1 MRKCG
6 NVKSENKRIIK
17 QKQKQII
24 INKKK
29 KYLSLK
35 SNVKVVQTFIFF
47 VLLLFKI
54 IIIKCWNDKTL
65 EEKPIWKPSR
75 KDRSN

>member
-6 NVKSENKRIIK
+6 NVKSENKRIK
-17 QKQKQII
+17 KQKQII

-35 SNVKVVQTFIFF
+35 SNMKVVQTFIFF

-54 IIIKCWNDKTL
+54 IIIIKCWNDKTL
-65 EEKPIWKPSR
+65 DEKPIWKPSR

>member
-6 NVKSENKRIIK
+6 NVKSENKRII
-17 QKQKQII
+17 KQKQII

-54 IIIKCWNDKTL
+54 IIIKC
-65 EEKPIWKPSR
+65 
-75 KDRSN
+75 